1 MILTGPAIRA
11 AIRSGDITITPL
23 TDTPDDSQI
32 AQASVDL
39 HLHPR
44 LLVCHTTRARPTW
57 LGSFEVE
64 DAPPLDVREDNAGR
78 FGDVTPRSDGAFS
91 LCPGQLYLGSTI
103 ERIHA
108 PRYVAVIDG
117 KSSLAR
123 LGVQVHLT
131 AGYIEPGFHGQITLE
146 IVVTRPI
153 FLPPGWPIA
162 QIRFHE
168 TTGEVEGYT
177 TRGHYADAAQ
187 TDGPQP
193 SRSHLH
199 KPRHV

>member
-11 AIRSGDITITPL
+11 ALARGDISIAPL
-23 TDTPDDSQI
+23 IDNDDDSQV

-44 LLVCHTTRARPTW
+44 LLRCETHRYEPT
-57 LGSFEVE
+57 LFGAGMSVE
-64 DAPPLDVREDNAGR
+64 LLPLDVRHYNSGR
-78 FGDVTPRSDGAFS
+78 FVEETMRRDAF
-91 LCPGQLYLGSTI
+91 LLLPGQLYLGATI
-103 ERIHA
+103 ERIRA
-108 PRYVAVIDG
+108 PRHVAVIDG

-168 TTGEVEGYT
+168 TTGEIECYT
-177 TRGHYADAAQ
+177 ERGRYADAAR